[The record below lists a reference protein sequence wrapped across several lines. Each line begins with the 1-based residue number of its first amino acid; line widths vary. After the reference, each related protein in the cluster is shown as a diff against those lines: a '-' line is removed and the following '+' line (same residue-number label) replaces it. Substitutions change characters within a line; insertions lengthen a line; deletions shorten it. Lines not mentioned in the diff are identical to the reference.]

1 MRFAHSNLLWL
12 LAILPPL
19 LIAFLFWAWR
29 AKQKQIAQFVQSRLL
44 ANLTVGVSQGRQK
57 LRLVLLATSV
67 AFLLL
72 AVAGPQFGT
81 DWQEARQQGL
91 DVIVAID
98 TSRSMLAT
106 DIAPNRLTRAKLAAL
121 DLMRLAKSDRL
132 GLIAF
137 AGSAF
142 LQCPLTL
149 DEEAFRQNVE
159 AMNVGI
165 IPQGGTAIGEA
176 IEVAMKAV
184 AKKNDNHRVL
194 VIFTDGEDHDSGAVP
209 AAQKAAKEG
218 LMIFTIGVGTADGEL
233 IRVPDENGKPGF
245 LKDESGN
252 AVKSRLNEPLLQ
264 QIATEAHGF
273 YLPLR
278 GTKSME
284 TLYARGLA
292 PLPKSDSTAKLIRV
306 YREQFLWPLAV
317 AMFCLLLELFLPQ
330 RRRVRPTTNTGS
342 QAPPPVTT
350 KLAVLLAAAM
360 FLPSVGQSSPAT
372 ARQLYDEGRFKDA
385 LLEYQRLL
393 DKQEKAGGDSSSP
406 RLDESVDGRPPDGR
420 EKAAGRALHGD
431 PRLQFNAG
439 DAAYRAGRFQQ
450 AEDHFNKAL
459 LTDDAQLLQQA
470 FYNLGNTH
478 YQSGQAEGD
487 PQKKMELW
495 EKALKD
501 YEGALSLQNND
512 ASARHNREL
521 VQRRLEELKKQQKD
535 DPNSK
540 DKKDKK
546 PSDQDKKQDQSKD
559 QQDKEKQE
567 QAKNSPEDN
576 KKSPDSK
583 QKPDSGKDQKEK
595 KQDQD
600 KPGQDKPGES
610 EKPGQ
615 TPGEKPDDK
624 RPKQPGGEATAT
636 GVANQ
641 MTPQQAK
648 QMLDAQK
655 GDDRPLIFLPAE
667 AAKNRNRLLKDW

>member
-1 MRFAHSNLLWL
+1 MRFANPNLLWL
-12 LAILPPL
+12 LALLLPL
-19 LIAFLFWAWR
+19 LTTFLVWSWR

-44 ANLTVGVSQGRQK
+44 ANLTVGVSQSRQK
-57 LRLVLLATSV
+57 FRLILLGISATL
-67 AFLLL
+67 LLL
-72 AVAGPQFGT
+72 AGAGPQFGT

-91 DVIVAID
+91 DIIVAVD

-106 DIAPNRLTRAKLAAL
+106 DIAPNRLARAKLATL

-137 AGSAF
+137 AGGAF

-159 AMNVGI
+159 ALNVGI
-165 IPQGGTAIGEA
+165 IPQGGTAIGEC
-176 IEVAMKAV
+176 IDVTLKAV
-184 AKKNDNHRVL
+184 AENKDNHKVL
-194 VIFTDGEDHDSGAVP
+194 VIFTDGEDHDSGAVA

-218 LMIFTIGVGTADGEL
+218 LKIFTIGVGTADGEL
-233 IRVPDENGKPGF
+233 IRVPDESGKPGF

-252 AVKSRLNEPLLQ
+252 AVKSRLNETLLQ

-306 YREQFLWPLAV
+306 YREQFHWPLAM
-317 AMFCLLLELFLPQ
+317 AIFCLLLESFLPQ
-330 RRRVRPTTNTGS
+330 RRPVRRPNGFVPQVPSPATS
-342 QAPPPVTT
+342 KV
-350 KLAVLLAAAM
+350 AALITAAL
-360 FLPSVGQSSPAT
+360 FLPAIAHSSPAT
-372 ARQLYDEGRFKDA
+372 ARQLYDQGRFKDA
-385 LLEYQRLL
+385 LSEYQRLL
-393 DKQEKAGGDSSSP
+393 DKQQKVGGRNSSP
-406 RLDESVDGRPPDGR
+406 RPDESVDGKRSDDMD
-420 EKAAGRALHGD
+420 KAAARSLHGD

-439 DAAYRAGRFQQ
+439 AAAYKAGRFDQ
-450 AEDHFNKAL
+450 AEDHFSKAL
-459 LTDDAQLLQQA
+459 LTDDANLLQQS

-478 YQSGQAEGD
+478 YQSGEAEDD

-495 EKALKD
+495 EKAIKD
-501 YEGALSLQNND
+501 YEGTLALQGND

-521 VQRRLEELKKQQKD
+521 VQRKLEELRKQQQE

-540 DKKDKK
+540 DKKD
-546 PSDQDKKQDQSKD
+546 PQNKKQDQDKN
-559 QQDKEKQE
+559 QQDKDKQD
-567 QAKNSPEDN
+567 QAKNSPEDD
-576 KKSPDSK
+576 KKSPDAK
-583 QKPDSGKDQKEK
+583 QKPDSAKDQQK
-595 KQDQD
+595 DQQPQN
-600 KPGQDKPGES
+600 KPGQEKPGEP

-615 TPGEKPDDK
+615 VPGEKPDDK
-624 RPKQPGGEATAT
+624 RPQQARGEPTAATL
-636 GVANQ
+636 GNQ

-655 GDDRPLIFLPAE
+655 GDDRQLIFLPAE
-667 AAKNRNRLLKDW
+667 AAKNRNRTVKDW

>member
-1 MRFAHSNLLWL
+1 MRFAHSHLLWL
-12 LAILPPL
+12 VALLLPL
-19 LIAFLFWAWR
+19 LIVFLVWAWR
-29 AKQKQIAQFVQSRLL
+29 AKQRQIAQFVQSRLL

-57 LRLVLLATSV
+57 FRLILLGTSM

-106 DIAPNRLTRAKLAAL
+106 DIAPDRLTRAKLATL
-121 DLMRLAKSDRL
+121 DLMRQAKSDRL

-159 AMNVGI
+159 ALNVGI

-176 IEVAMKAV
+176 IDVAMKAV
-184 AKKNDNHRVL
+184 AEKNDNHKVL
-194 VIFTDGEDHDSGAVP
+194 VIFTDGEDHDSGAVV
-209 AAQKAAKEG
+209 AATKAAKEG
-218 LMIFTIGVGTADGEL
+218 LKIFTIGVGTADGEL
-233 IRVPDENGKPGF
+233 IRVPDETGKPGF
-245 LKDESGN
+245 LKDDAGN
-252 AVKSRLNEPLLQ
+252 AVKSRLNESLLQ
-264 QIATEAHGF
+264 QVATEAHGF

-292 PLPKSDSTAKLIRV
+292 PLPKSDSSAKLIRV
-306 YREQFLWPLAV
+306 YREQFQWPLVIAIL
-317 AMFCLLLELFLPQ
+317 CLLLELFLPQ
-330 RRRVRPTTNTGS
+330 RRRIRRPEVAGS
-342 QAPPPVTT
+342 TLTSKPTVNVAMV
-350 KLAVLLAAAM
+350 LAAA
-360 FLPSVGQSSPAT
+360 LLIPSAAHASAST
-372 ARQLYDEGRFKDA
+372 ARRFYNEGRFKDA

-393 DKQEKAGGDSSSP
+393 EKQGRIGGNINSPRPDEAPDSRPANDGGKDAGRTLRGDS
-406 RLDESVDGRPPDGR
+406 RLE
-420 EKAAGRALHGD
+420 
-431 PRLQFNAG
+431 FNAG
-439 DAAYRAGRFQQ
+439 AAAYKAGKFEQ
-450 AEDHFNKAL
+450 AEDHFSKAL
-459 LTDDAQLLQQA
+459 LTDDAKLLQQA
-470 FYNLGNTH
+470 YYNLGNTR
-478 YQSGQAEGD
+478 YQSGQAEVD
-487 PQKKMELW
+487 PQKKTEQW
-495 EKALKD
+495 EKSIKD
-501 YEGALSLQNND
+501 YEGALSLQSND
-512 ASARHNREL
+512 ANARHNREL

-540 DKKDKK
+540 DKKDKE
-546 PSDQDKKQDQSKD
+546 PSDQDKKQDQGRN

-567 QAKNSPEDN
+567 QAKNSPQDE

-583 QKPDSGKDQKEK
+583 QKPDSAKDQKEK
-595 KQDQD
+595 KQD
-600 KPGQDKPGES
+600 PDKPGES
-610 EKPGQ
+610 EKTGQ
-615 TPGEKPDDK
+615 AAGQKPDDK
-624 RPKQPGGEATAT
+624 RPPQPGNEASAAA
-636 GVANQ
+636 VANQ

-667 AAKNRNRLLKDW
+667 TAKNRSRSLKDW